1 LIQRYVINYVSCLW
15 QDGGFEQ
22 LLWFPSP
29 MRKIVQP
36 YHGENSIHFD
46 DIIPAFYKHGAID
59 LYSILLLKQHSADRH
74 VVPCNALT

>member
-1 LIQRYVINYVSCLW
+1 VINYVSCLW

-46 DIIPAFYKHGAID
+46 EIIPAFYKHDAID
-59 LYSILLLKQHSADRH
+59 FFYSIQLLKQHSADRH
-74 VVPCNALT
+74 VVPHNSLT

>member
-1 LIQRYVINYVSCLW
+1 MIQGYVINYVS
-15 QDGGFEQ
+15 GGFEQ

-29 MRKIVQP
+29 MKKIVQP

-59 LYSILLLKQHSADRH
+59 LYSIQLLKQHSADRH
-74 VVPCNALT
+74 VVPRNALT